1 MNTDLTNR
9 NHTRQSHIIVNARY
23 ALSRSEIDIVLTLL
37 TAIKKEDKDFKDYE
51 FTIGELEKKTGRRW
65 DAKQLK
71 ATIKSLMSK
80 PLELPVKHDEEFEI
94 VNWLSYFKYS
104 RTGLI
109 TCRFEKAL
117 KPYLIELSGTRILAD
132 FRHLLPMNS
141 SYSKRMYLLLKEY
154 DKIGM
159 RTFNVEELQAIL
171 KVPKSLKIYNR
182 FKEKVLKR
190 AETDINKFTDIEVNF
205 TEKKRGRKVVE
216 ITYTIKKNYTDL
228 KEFIANIREI
238 YPNIL
243 LHLSKDG
250 RPLKCSDKGLLYY
263 SDTMENINKKE
274 SLKLWEYL
282 HENKAKLTCF
292 QGNLFDEEE
301 VMKKITKSLKN

>member
-37 TAIKKEDKDFKDYE
+37 TAIKKEDEDFKDYE
-51 FTIGELEKKTGRRW
+51 FTIGELETKTGRRW
-65 DAKQLK
+65 DSKQLK

-80 PLELPVKHDEEFEI
+80 PLELPMEYEEEFEI
-94 VNWLSYFKYS
+94 VNWFSYFKYS

-109 TCRFEKAL
+109 TCRFDKRL

-154 DKIGM
+154 NKIGM
-159 RTFNVEELQAIL
+159 RTFNVEELQTIL

-190 AETDINKFTDIEVNF
+190 AEIDINKFTDLEVNF
-205 TEKKRGRKVVE
+205 SEKKRGRKVIE
-216 ITYTIKKNYTDL
+216 ITYTIKKNHTDL
-228 KEFIANIREI
+228 KAFIGYIREL
-238 YPNIL
+238 YVNEL
-243 LHLSKDG
+243 LYHTKDG
-250 RPLKCSDKGLLYY
+250 RPLKCSQNGLLYY

-282 HENKAKLTCF
+282 HENRAKLTCF
-292 QGNLFDEEE
+292 QGNLFDENE
-301 VMKKITKSLKN
+301 VMRKLNK

>member
-23 ALSRSEIDIVLTLL
+23 ALSRAEIDIVLTLL
-37 TAIKKEDKDFKDYE
+37 TAIKKEDEDFKDYK
-51 FTIGELEKKTGRRW
+51 FTLSELENKTNRKW
-65 DAKQLK
+65 NSKQLK
-71 ATIKSLMSK
+71 ETVRKLMSK
-80 PLELPVKHDEEFEI
+80 PLELPKSGKGWKI
-94 VNWLSYFKYS
+94 VNWFSNFEYDED
-104 RTGLI
+104 GLI
-109 TCRFEKAL
+109 SCRFDKAL

-159 RTFNVEELQAIL
+159 RTFNVEELQGIL
-171 KVPKSLKIYNR
+171 KVPKSYISKYSD
-182 FKEKVLKR
+182 FKKKVLKR
-190 AETDINKFTDIEVNF
+190 AEIDISKFTDLEVTF
-205 TEKKRGRKVVE
+205 SEKKRGRKVVE

-228 KEFIANIREI
+228 KAFIANIREI
-238 YPNIL
+238 YPNVL
-243 LHLSKDG
+243 LYNSKKG

-274 SLKLWEYL
+274 GMKLWEYL
-282 HENKAKLTCF
+282 HENKARLTCF

-301 VMKKITKSLKN
+301 VMRRLNFG

>member
-23 ALSRSEIDIVLTLL
+23 ALSRAEIDIVLTLL
-37 TAIKKEDKDFKDYE
+37 TAIKKEDEDFKDYK
-51 FTIGELEKKTGRRW
+51 FTIGELENKTGRRW
-65 DAKQLK
+65 DTKQLK

-80 PLELPVKHDEEFEI
+80 PLELPVEHDEEFEI
-94 VNWLSYFKYS
+94 VNWFSYFKYS

-117 KPYLIELSGTRILAD
+117 KPFLIELSGVRILAD

-159 RTFNVEELQAIL
+159 RTFNVEELQGIL

-190 AETDINKFTDIEVNF
+190 AETDINKFTDIEVTF
-205 TEKKRGRKVVE
+205 TEKKRARKVIE
-216 ITYTIKKNYTDL
+216 ITYTIKKNNIDL
-228 KEFIANIREI
+228 KAFIGYIRELYI
-238 YPNIL
+238 NQL
-243 LHLSKDG
+243 LYHTKDG

-282 HENKAKLTCF
+282 HENRAKLTCF
-292 QGNLFDEEE
+292 Q
-301 VMKKITKSLKN
+301 

>member
-51 FTIGELEKKTGRRW
+51 FTIGELETKTGRRW

-80 PLELPVKHDEEFEI
+80 PLELPVEHDEEFEI
-94 VNWLSYFKYS
+94 VNWFSYFKYS
-104 RTGLI
+104 RTGII

-117 KPYLIELSGTRILAD
+117 KPFLIELSGVRILAD

-141 SYSKRMYLLLKEY
+141 SYSKRMYLLLKQY
-154 DKIGM
+154 DKIGV
-159 RTFNVEELQAIL
+159 RTFNVEELQEIL
-171 KVPKSLKIYNR
+171 KVPKSMKIYNR

-190 AETDINKFTDIEVNF
+190 AETDINKFTDIEVKF

-216 ITYTIKKNYTDL
+216 ITYTIKKNNTDL
-228 KEFIANIREI
+228 KAFIANIREI
-238 YPNIL
+238 YPNVL
-243 LHLSKDG
+243 LHHSKDG

-263 SDTMENINKKE
+263 SDTMENINKKD
-274 SLKLWEYL
+274 SMKLWEYL
-282 HENKAKLTCF
+282 HENKEKLTCF
-292 QGNLFDEEE
+292 QGNLFDEQE
-301 VMKKITKSLKN
+301 VRRKLTGE

>member
-1 MNTDLTNR
+1 MQTDLTNR

-23 ALSRSEIDIVLTLL
+23 ALSRTEIDIVLTLL

-51 FTIGELEKKTGRRW
+51 FTLSELENKTNRKW
-65 DAKQLK
+65 NSKQLK
-71 ATIKSLMSK
+71 ETVKKLMSK
-80 PLELPVKHDEEFEI
+80 PLELPKNGKGWKI
-94 VNWLSYFKYS
+94 VNWFSNFEYDEN
-104 RTGLI
+104 GLI
-109 TCRFEKAL
+109 SCRFDKAL

-159 RTFNVEELQAIL
+159 RTFNVEELQDIL
-171 KVPKSLKIYNR
+171 KVPKS
-182 FKEKVLKR
+182 FKVYSEFKKKVLKR
-190 AETDINKFTDIEVNF
+190 AETDINKFTDIEVEF

-216 ITYTIKKNYTDL
+216 ITYTIKKNYADL
-228 KEFIANIREI
+228 KAFIANIREI
-238 YPNIL
+238 YPNVL

-282 HENKAKLTCF
+282 HENKAHLTCF

-301 VMKKITKSLKN
+301 VIKKLEQ

>member
-1 MNTDLTNR
+1 MDTDLTNR
-9 NHTRQSHIIVNARY
+9 NHTRQSHIIINARY
-23 ALSRSEIDIVLTLL
+23 ALSRSEIDIILTLL
-37 TAIKKEDKDFKDYE
+37 TAIKKEDKDFKDYV
-51 FTIGELEKKTGRRW
+51 FTISELESKTNRKW
-65 DAKQLK
+65 NSKQLK
-71 ATIKSLMSK
+71 ETVKKLMSK
-80 PLELPVKHDEEFEI
+80 PLELPIEHQKDWEI
-94 VNWLSYFKYS
+94 VNWFSFFKYS
-104 RTGLI
+104 HTGLI
-109 TCRFEKAL
+109 SCRFDKRL
-117 KPYLIELSGTRILAD
+117 KPYLIELAGTRILAD

-171 KVPKSLKIYNR
+171 KVPKSLKTYSN
-182 FKEKVLKR
+182 FNLKVLKR
-190 AETDINKFTDIEVNF
+190 AENDINKFTDIEVKF

-216 ITYTIKKNYTDL
+216 ITYIIRKNYTDL
-228 KEFIANIREI
+228 KAFIANIREI
-238 YPNIL
+238 YPNVL
-243 LHLSKDG
+243 LYHSKGG

-282 HENKAKLTCF
+282 HENKARLTCF

-301 VMKKITKSLKN
+301 VMKRLIIK

>member
-1 MNTDLTNR
+1 MNTDLTTR

-37 TAIKKEDKDFKDYE
+37 TAIKKEDNDFKDYE
-51 FTIGELEKKTGRRW
+51 FTLSELEKKTDRKW
-65 DAKQLK
+65 NSKQLK
-71 ATIKSLMSK
+71 ETVKKLMSK
-80 PLELPVKHDEEFEI
+80 PLELPKGAKGWKI
-94 VNWLSYFKYS
+94 VNWFSNFEYDEN
-104 RTGLI
+104 GLI
-109 TCRFEKAL
+109 SCRFDKAL

-154 DKIGM
+154 NKIGI
-159 RTFNVEELQAIL
+159 RTFNVEELQEIL

-190 AETDINKFTDIEVNF
+190 AEIDINKHTDLEVSFTERKRGKKIIEV
-205 TEKKRGRKVVE
+205 
-216 ITYTIKKNYTDL
+216 TYTIKKNYTDL
-228 KEFIANIREI
+228 KAFINYIREL
-238 YPNIL
+238 YVNETL
-243 LHLSKDG
+243 YYTKDK

-263 SDTMENINKKE
+263 SDNMQNINKKE

-282 HENKAKLTCF
+282 HENRAKLICF

-301 VMKKITKSLKN
+301 VRKKLTGE